1 MKKFTYVATDM
12 AGTRTTGIVEAI
24 SEGQARDKLAGVGLR
39 VDSLQETGV
48 EERERSVFETKVLAP
63 IVGRVPL
70 EVLQRFFAQLWSM
83 YKSAVPLV
91 QSLDTLA
98 SQERHAKMASVIREM
113 GETVLQGRKLSEV
126 MEKYPEVFSGLQTS
140 LIRVGEEG
148 GVLERSLFQV
158 SDYLRREIELRN
170 KIKRGTFYAKLV
182 IFCVVAIPIATNMI
196 VASISRANGAP
207 MMGIQSFFSSPI
219 FIFLSLG
226 FLVGAF
232 FFLRVGLENPAWK
245 RNWDAFLLRV
255 PYLGPTMHML
265 SMAKFSRAFS
275 ALYGGGIPIG
285 KTVALSADACGNE
298 SLREQIQPAQG
309 MIEGGGSIAESLA
322 RTKAFSR
329 VALDMAHTG
338 EHTGNLDAMF
348 TNVAEQYEDEAD
360 VRFDKVSKVLPVF
373 LILILGVV
381 VLLMLVT
388 FYQNYFS
395 TSLDQV

>member
-1 MKKFTYVATDM
+1 MKKFTYIATDM

-24 SEGQARDKLAGVGLR
+24 SDGQARDKLAGVGLR

-98 SQERHAKMASVIREM
+98 SQERHAKMASIIREM

-126 MEKYPEVFSGLQTS
+126 MEKYHEVFSGLQTS